1 MTNYTLSSLHVKS
14 LNTIS
19 CHINLL
25 PCYASHRLKQVCCR
39 ALDVIIFCLT
49 IVACDVS
56 VSFLNACDVGFGPVF
71 FCAYEECKPLINLS
85 GSPQGHSRFD
95 VLATPCGVH
104 VAHGHS
110 THAEAFT
117 LLESYRCN
125 HQGIHCVVII
135 PSHSS
140 IIRRTHP

>member
-25 PCYASHRLKQVCCR
+25 PCYASHRLKQVCCL
-39 ALDVIIFCLT
+39 ALEVIIFCLK

-56 VSFLNACDVGFGPVF
+56 FSFLNACNVGFGPVF
-71 FCAYEECKPLINLS
+71 FRTYEECKPLINLS
-85 GSPQGHSRFD
+85 GSPQRHPRFD
-95 VLATPCGVH
+95 VLATPCSVH

-110 THAEAFT
+110 KAFT
-117 LLESYRCN
+117 LLKSYRCN
-125 HQGIHCVVII
+125 YQGIHCVAII
-135 PSHSS
+135 LWHSS
-140 IIRRTHP
+140 IICRTHP